1 MATTRIYDRLPSDSG
16 VTFEGFENIK
26 LKSRE
31 SVREKLEDFMN
42 YCKSARKPAIRVI
55 LGEWGEGKT
64 DAYKRYIKPKAEA
77 DGNYA
82 FFVSAST
89 LSNGYEVPSVSKLLE
104 STPLSAV
111 RFLVVLFNCIREEC
125 KEARIPDP
133 QNYSDASSYL
143 NDALKNLIGEEKTR
157 RIFIFIDEFEELL
170 LFPQKLKDIISGIKE
185 TINGRYTAIDEG
197 GEYEGCVHLI
207 VAATPDAY
215 YRLQT
220 EEDTSLIFGGLG
232 RRAGVIDLPQIR
244 KEEGITFLFELL
256 KYIYNNNLPQPLP
269 FSSFG
274 IFNALFRI
282 TQGNPGNLVSLFT
295 RLMNSARVD
304 EKSIKVIDSEHF
316 LKFLEKEYVF
326 VYGGSTA
333 CLETETFHRFLKIVE
348 DQKRREIGEK
358 CSLLLRTV
366 VGEFKPF
373 SVDELEENIKYKDI
387 KNLIAIVNDDLR
399 RREGIKRAILKVS
412 PLRPDKTFHDIET
425 VFKEF
430 ISEKED
436 GKYIQIDNYSE
447 RLDAFEDRISY
458 FTYEDGNIVRKIYLP
473 SDQHDI
479 MSFFEGIRP
488 RRAIEIGNIISK
500 KLCEDKD
507 YYIASDEL
515 LSQIFPTPVPRE
527 LEFIINREKRLKLW
541 RDVTRNLAKEYENNM
556 PDALIYVLKRS
567 DVFSIEKI
575 GCEEKE
581 DHIPTCIA
589 KLIIG
594 EMMKINSIFFP
605 VNGDVK
611 SADIEELSHLIEER
625 KPPIHCALLIFTG
638 DITPEAEE
646 KIENKEMGKKGE
658 NLILEIRIHPTLVK
672 RIICI
677 YKAKQMPA
685 GEINENLL
693 SSVINKTVRDEL
705 NIPGKINSW
714 LKEQEKKGVVVRL
727 RIQSTSN
734 FREFADTLRFFINFM
749 EYEETIDEIFYK
761 NQDLLEYTRYGAKK
775 IGLIPDIQLPKFNK
789 IVEDLLDNGFLVK
802 LREGRYKIQDH
813 PVENRILRILDKE
826 TKILQKDL
834 EEFFVLENSR
844 YLNDVF
850 LPILEYKGLIERKDK
865 YYSLTDKNEL
875 SLHVE
880 NEYAR
885 FLEIAQQYQDYG
897 YIYMIKERGDRF
909 ISLTKLKSFINELY
923 KQIQGLSGLNE
934 RVELQKLSLMK
945 RLLEHFFEELY
956 PLIKKASEK
965 GKSILTDAYS
975 LENEVKSSV
984 DKIREECNKW
994 FKLQFEIESVEEYK
1008 RIREA
1013 LKEIKECLSFADEEI
1028 KERIKGFKEEEKK
1041 NFFFNKN
1048 EEDAY
1053 YFNPKLYIM
1062 STSFKKAKDVREE
1075 IKKAVEELERHL
1087 KTLDEKQE
1095 RIESALRSKKVGE
1108 KYKISYLIL
1117 GILNQLTKNIIPQAK
1132 PFKIEKLE
1140 LKNLFKH
1147 HIQPNIQ
1154 IINSNL
1160 DSLSECIDS
1169 LDKLYKTEEEFTN
1182 SLEECLSLSDHI
1194 RSIFDIGEYVTAA
1207 ENFGNKVNDIKSK
1220 YEKCSEEVRLEE
1232 PSPLLKKIKELK
1244 KKIDDL
1250 KEGLIYGEKE
1260 IYLKWEDYVKETK
1273 NFTSNIEYII
1283 DTLRKQAQINVREIQ
1298 IDPKRIEEIKNELDR
1313 IRNCVS
1319 VNIKE
1324 FNLKLSELEQMKNN
1338 VRDVLYDTLKNIL
1351 AKDEL
1356 RLLEY
1361 IVGEIRGKIKKWLS
1375 AEEIYQFAKSNLQ
1388 LDHSKATEALKKL
1401 VDLKIL
1407 KEGITL
1413 AF

>member
-1 MATTRIYDRLPSDSG
+1 LVTTRIYDRLPSDSG

-31 SVREKLEDFMN
+31 SIREKLEDFMN

-64 DAYKRYIKPKAEA
+64 DAYRRYIKPRAEA

-89 LSNGYEVPSVSKLLE
+89 LSNGYEIPSVSKLLE

-125 KEARIPDP
+125 EEARIPDP

-170 LFPQKLKDIISGIKE
+170 LFPHRLKDIISGIKE

-256 KYIYNNNLPQPLP
+256 KYIYRDNLPQPLP

-348 DQKRREIGEK
+348 DQKRREISEK

-366 VGEFKPF
+366 VGELKPF
-373 SVDELEENIKYKDI
+373 SVDELERSIRYRDI
-387 KNLIAIVNDDLR
+387 KNLIAIVNDDLK

-412 PLRPDKTFHDIET
+412 PLRPGKTFHDIEA

-447 RLDAFEDRISY
+447 RLDVFEDRISY

-473 SDQHDI
+473 SDQHDV
-479 MSFFEGIRP
+479 MSFFEGISP
-488 RRAIEIGNIISK
+488 KRAIEIGNMISR

-507 YYIASDEL
+507 YYIVSDEL

-527 LEFIINREKRLKLW
+527 LEFIRDRGKRLKLW
-541 RDVTRNLAKEYENNM
+541 RDVTRNLAKEYENNI
-556 PDALIYVLKRS
+556 PDALIYVLKKS
-567 DVFSIEKI
+567 GVFSIDKNE
-575 GCEEKE
+575 CMEKE
-581 DHIPTCIA
+581 DRIRACIA
-589 KLIIG
+589 KLIM
-594 EMMKINSIFFP
+594 EEMKINAIFFP

-611 SADIEELSHLIEER
+611 STDIEELSRLIEER
-625 KPPIHCALLIFTG
+625 RPPIHCALLIFTG

-646 KIENKEMGKKGE
+646 KIENKEMGKRGD
-658 NLILEIRIHPTLVK
+658 NLVLEIRIHPTLVK

-677 YKAKQMPA
+677 YKAKQMPPE
-685 GEINENLL
+685 GINENLL
-693 SSVINKTVRDEL
+693 SFMINKMVRDEL
-705 NIPGKINSW
+705 NIPDKINNW
-714 LKEQEKKGVVVRL
+714 LKEQEKKGIVVRL

-734 FREFADTLRFFINFM
+734 LREFADTLRFFINFM
-749 EYEETIDEIFYK
+749 EYEETINEIFYK
-761 NQDLLEYTRYGAKK
+761 NQDLLEYTRYGAKR
-775 IGLIPDIQLPKFNK
+775 IGLTPDIQLPKFNK

-813 PVENRILRILDKE
+813 PVENRILRLLDKE
-826 TKILQKDL
+826 TKIPQKDL
-834 EEFFVLENSR
+834 EEFFILENSR

-865 YYSLTDKNEL
+865 YYSLTDKSEL
-875 SLHVE
+875 SSHVE
-880 NEYAR
+880 KEYAR
-885 FLEIAQQYQDYG
+885 FLEVAQQYQGYG
-897 YIYMIKERGDRF
+897 YIYMVKERGDRF
-909 ISLTKLKSFINELY
+909 ISLTKLKLFINELY

-934 RVELQKLSLMK
+934 RIELQKLSLMK

-965 GKSILTDAYS
+965 GESILTEAYS
-975 LENEVKSSV
+975 LENEVESLV
-984 DKIREECNKW
+984 GKIREECDKW
-994 FKLQFEIESVEEYK
+994 FKLQFEIESIEEYK
-1008 RIREA
+1008 KIREA
-1013 LKEIKECLSFADEEI
+1013 LKEVEEYLSFTDEEI
-1028 KERIKGFKEEEKK
+1028 KEKIKGFKEEEKK
-1041 NFFFNKN
+1041 GFFFNKN
-1048 EEDAY
+1048 EEDSY

-1062 STSFKKAKDVREE
+1062 STPFEKAKDVREE
-1075 IKKAVEELERHL
+1075 IKRAVEELERHL
-1087 KTLDEKQE
+1087 KALDEKQE
-1095 RIESALRSKKVGE
+1095 KIEFALKSKKVGKE
-1108 KYKISYLIL
+1108 YKISYLIL
-1117 GILNQLTKNIIPQAK
+1117 EILNQLTKNIIPQAK
-1132 PFKIEKLE
+1132 PLRMEKLE
-1140 LKNLFKH
+1140 LKNLFKQY
-1147 HIQPNIQ
+1147 IQSNIQ
-1154 IINSNL
+1154 TIDSNL
-1160 DSLSECIDS
+1160 NSLSECIDS
-1169 LDKLYKTEEEFTN
+1169 FDKLYKTEEEFMN
-1182 SLEECLSLSDHI
+1182 SLEEYLSLSNHV
-1194 RSIFDIGEYVTAA
+1194 RSVFDTGEYAITA
-1207 ENFGNKVNDIKSK
+1207 ENFSNKMNNIKSK
-1220 YEKCSEEVRLEE
+1220 YKGYSEGIHLEE
-1232 PSPLLKKIKELK
+1232 PSLLLKKIKDLK
-1244 KKIDDL
+1244 KKIDGL
-1250 KEGLIYGEKE
+1250 KEELIYGGEKE
-1260 IYLKWEDYVKETK
+1260 ILSKWEDYVKETK
-1273 NFTSNIEYII
+1273 NFTSNIEYIV
-1283 DTLRKQAQINVREIQ
+1283 DTLRKQAQLNVEEIQ
-1298 IDPKRIEEIKNELDR
+1298 IDPKKIEEIKNKLNY
-1313 IRNCVS
+1313 IRDCVS

-1324 FNLKLSELEQMKNN
+1324 FNSKLSELEKMKNN
-1338 VRDVLYDTLKNIL
+1338 MRDVLYDMLNNIL
-1351 AKDEL
+1351 TKDEL

-1361 IVGEIRGKIKKWLS
+1361 IVGELRGKTNRWLS
-1375 AEEIYQFAKSNLQ
+1375 VEEIYQFAKSNLQ
-1388 LDHSKATEALKKL
+1388 LDHSEVGEALKKL
-1401 VDLKIL
+1401 VNRKIL